1 VTHLASLLGLKGD
14 RAFEAAYW
22 EVFESFFGRANA
34 PMVKATLLARVSK
47 GDTGGAEI
55 DRVCL
60 GLRQTMGW
68 AADAIERKA
77 LEKIGQRPPEVMAQ
91 ASENRATT

>member
-1 VTHLASLLGLKGD
+1 MTHLASLLGLRGD

-22 EVFESFFGRANA
+22 EIFDSFFGKHNA

-47 GDTGGAEI
+47 VEGSGNEV

-77 LEKIGQRPPEVMAQ
+77 LEKIGQRPPEVMPQ

>member
-1 VTHLASLLGLKGD
+1 MSHLASRIGLRTD

-22 EVFESFFGRANA
+22 ETFEAFFSKANA
-34 PMVKATLLARVSK
+34 PLIRSSLLARVAR
-47 GDTGGAEI
+47 GETGTSEI
-55 DRVCL
+55 DRVCT

-68 AADAIERKA
+68 AADAIEREA
-77 LEKIGQRPPEVMAQ
+77 LRKIGKAAPPELAQ

>member
-1 VTHLASLLGLKGD
+1 MSHLASRLGLRGD
-14 RAFEAAYW
+14 KSFEAAYW
-22 EVFESFFGRANA
+22 ETFEAFFGKANA
-34 PMVKATLLARVSK
+34 PMVRTTLLARIAR
-47 GDTGGAEI
+47 GDQGGSEL
-55 DRVCL
+55 DRVCT

-77 LEKIGQRPPEVMAQ
+77 LEKIGKAPAGEIAQ